1 MQEELYAFER
11 YKGLKI
17 YVTEDG
23 SSSNLPSA
31 GQTWCAEVWDEYD
44 VIHTEFSILSGV
56 QALEKAKAY
65 VDKFVDYEE

>member
-17 YVTEDG
+17 YVTEER
-23 SSSNLPSA
+23 PSA
-31 GQTWCAEVWDEYD
+31 GQTWCAEIVDND
-44 VIHTEFSILSGV
+44 VTIHTEFSILSGQ

-65 VDKFVDYEE
+65 VDSFVDYDA